1 MAGRLYSSK
10 ATEAT
15 IKRSGAPFGL
25 CFARQVQESN
35 SLPCTAF
42 SPKTPTKNPEKGSF
56 YYQPKHPP
64 HDLPQEALEEVIEK
78 LQELTG
84 TARASADGGSAGE
97 HSSNLMGDEDL
108 GFPTLEPVPG
118 HLAIVKD

>member
-1 MAGRLYSSK
+1 MGLCLGFASRVRFRSPTHALYS
-10 ATEAT
+10 
-15 IKRSGAPFGL
+15 IFP
-25 CFARQVQESN
+25 
-35 SLPCTAF
+35 
-42 SPKTPTKNPEKGSF
+42 PKPQRNPEKKGRFITS
-56 YYQPKHPP
+56 QSIP

-118 HLAIVKD
+118 HLALVED